1 MNKKVLVADNIAEDG
16 VNFLRAQPGL
26 DVEFAPGLSPDA
38 LREKVKDADAL
49 VVRSAVQVTA
59 DIINA
64 AERLTV
70 IGRAGIGVDN
80 IDVDAATEHGIVV
93 MNTPDANAT
102 TTAELAL
109 AHLFSLSRHLPRA
122 DASVRAGE
130 WKRAQFVG
138 TELTGKTI
146 GVVGYGTIGRI
157 VAKRCLGLEMHVL
170 GFDPFVTKAV
180 FEADGITA
188 VDMDELLAQADYI
201 TIHCPFSEKTRH
213 LFDAARIAKMKPGA
227 RLINCARGGIVDEAA
242 LLEALQSGHLA
253 GAALDVFE
261 QEPPRDSPLLKLP
274 NIVFTPHIGASTA
287 EAQFAVGI
295 EIAKQIA
302 TFFTSGEA
310 VNAVNLP
317 RISSQALLRLRPYQE
332 LVYRLGRMLSLM
344 LPAHITQLELSLHGS
359 AAELTAQPLIA
370 EALVGLLQDR
380 LSSPVNRINALNV
393 AKRQGMQI
401 SESRSEN
408 THGYLTLLRL
418 TASSAEGDKVSL
430 AGTLFDERLPR
441 LVRINNYEIEAVLEG
456 HILFFRHY
464 DRPGVVGALGSILGK
479 EGINISRMQLGDER
493 GTDKAVA
500 LLQLSRPLNEEVMKR
515 ILEIEAITKVDQLSL

>member
-80 IDVDAATEHGIVV
+80 IDVEAATEHGIVV

-157 VAKRCLGLEMHVL
+157 VAKRCLGLEMRVL
-170 GFDPFVTKAV
+170 GYDPFVTKTV
-180 FEADGITA
+180 FENDGIEP
-188 VDMDELLAQADYI
+188 VDMDGLLANADYI
-201 TIHCPFSEKTRH
+201 TIHCPFSEKTRY
-213 LFDAARIAKMKPGA
+213 LFDAARISRMKKGA

-317 RISSQALLRLRPYQE
+317 RVPSDALRRLQPYQG
-332 LVYRLGRMLSLM
+332 LVNRLGRMLNLM
-344 LPAHITQLELSLHGS
+344 LPAPITQIELSLHGRAS
-359 AAELTAQPLIA
+359 ELTSQPLMA

-380 LSSPVNRINALNV
+380 LDAPVNRINVLNV
-393 AKRQGMQI
+393 AKRQGIQV
-401 SESRSEN
+401 SESRSADSPN
-408 THGYLTLLRL
+408 YLSLIGL
-418 TASSAEGDKVSL
+418 TAWSDSEQVSL

-441 LVRINNYEIEAVLEG
+441 LVRINNYEIEAMLEG
-456 HILFFRHY
+456 HILLFRHY
-464 DRPGVVGALGSILGK
+464 DRPGVVGALGSILGRA
-479 EGINISRMQLGDER
+479 GINISRMQLGDEP
-493 GTDKAVA
+493 GTDRAVA
-500 LLQLSRPLNEEVMKR
+500 LLQLSRPLSADVMA
-515 ILEIEAITKVDQLSL
+515 EIEQIDAITKAGQISL